1 MTKKPSYEELQQRV
15 EELEKEVVE
24 RKQAENERET
34 DDVKQK
40 ESLIL
45 LERAFNVVPDVIGIQ
60 DSSHGVIRY
69 NEAGYRFLNMSHE
82 EVKGK
87 KCFELIGR
95 TKPCEICAT
104 TEVYRTK
111 APAQVERYEE
121 VLGVW
126 LDVRAY
132 PILDEAGSI
141 TKVIEH
147 LRDISEKKQTE
158 KELQDSHDLLE
169 ERVEQRTAELKEA
182 NEAFQ
187 SELIDRKRMEE
198 VLRKERDFI
207 ESLFNT
213 AQVIILVLDVEGR
226 IVRFNPYMESLS

>member
-1 MTKKPSYEELQQRV
+1 MLRKLTYEELEQRI

-24 RKQAENERET
+24 LKQAENKREP
-34 DDVKQK
+34 DDSKQK
-40 ESLIL
+40 ESSIL
-45 LERAFNVVPDVIGIQ
+45 LEAVFNVIPDVIGIQ
-60 DSSHGVIRY
+60 DSIHEVIRY

-111 APAQVERYEE
+111 APAQVEKYVEE
-121 VLGVW
+121 LGVW
-126 LDVRAY
+126 FDVRAY

-141 TKVIEH
+141 TQVIEH
-147 LRDISEKKQTE
+147 LRDISEKKQKE

-169 ERVEQRTAELKEA
+169 ERVEQRNAELKET
-182 NEAFQ
+182 NEALQ
-187 SELIDRKRMEE
+187 SELIDRRRTEE
-198 VLRKERDFI
+198 VLRKERDFT
-207 ESLFNT
+207 ESLINCVSYYQCPDKRKGSKPGCQG
-213 AQVIILVLDVEGR
+213 A
-226 IVRFNPYMESLS
+226 